1 MKIVEFINTLASGG
15 AEKFVVDLCNELTE
29 LGHEVHLITL
39 SESEV
44 RYTFNKQFLDKKVNY
59 HSLNV
64 STHFRFSTILKL
76 ERLICDIEPDVV
88 NSHLNFIYFCKLA
101 LTKKNIRFYY
111 TLHNLAPV
119 CIGKEPF
126 RLIAKYLFSKGAVH
140 PITISEECA
149 KSYTEYFDL
158 AKPVVITNGRSKGTL
173 SKRYNEV
180 ISEILSYKKNCNTK
194 VFIHVA
200 RCHPQKNQE
209 LLIKSFNQII
219 IDNHNAILLIIGNK
233 FDSEIGIRLKHKA
246 CEYIHFLGEKNN
258 VSDYLACSDYFCL
271 SSTYEGLPISLLEAL
286 SWGVTPVC
294 TPVGGIVDVIKDGI
308 SGYLS
313 QDLSVSAY
321 TNALE
326 KAINT
331 PLDKDSLISVY
342 NEAYSMSICAKKY
355 IAAYNSKYE
364 NLQ

>member
-39 SESEV
+39 SESEK
-44 RYTFNKQFLDKKVNY
+44 RYTFNKQFLDNKVNY
-59 HSLNV
+59 HCLNV
-64 STHFRFSTILKL
+64 STQFRFSTIFKL
-76 ERLICDIEPDVV
+76 EKLICDIGPDVV
-88 NSHLNFIYFCKLA
+88 NSHLNFIYCCKLA

-111 TLHNLAPV
+111 TLHNLAPM

-126 RLIAKYLFSKGAVH
+126 KLMAKYIFSKNAIH

-158 AKPVVITNGRSKGTL
+158 PKPVVITNGRAKGTL
-173 SKRYNEV
+173 SGKYNDV
-180 ISEILSYKKNCNTK
+180 LSEISSYKKDCNTK
-194 VFIHVA
+194 VFVHVA

-209 LLIKSFNQII
+209 LLIKSFNRII
-219 IDNHNAILLIIGNK
+219 ADNYNAILLIIGSK
-233 FDSEIGIRLKHKA
+233 FNSDLGKNLQRQA
-246 CEYIHFLGEKNN
+246 CANIHFIGEKSN

-271 SSTYEGLPISLLEAL
+271 SSKYEGLPISLLEAL
-286 SWGVTPVC
+286 SWGITPVC

-326 KAINT
+326 RAIQN
-331 PLDKDSLISVY
+331 PLSKDSLIKMYSDT
-342 NEAYSMSICAKKY
+342 YSMSLCAKKY
-355 IAAYNSKYE
+355 IAIY
-364 NLQ
+364 Q